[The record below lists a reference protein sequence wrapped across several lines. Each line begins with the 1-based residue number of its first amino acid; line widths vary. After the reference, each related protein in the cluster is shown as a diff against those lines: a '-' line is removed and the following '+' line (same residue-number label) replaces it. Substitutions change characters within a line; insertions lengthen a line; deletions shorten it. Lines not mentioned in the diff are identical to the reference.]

1 MVKRLKR
8 KFILVAMTSVFCV
21 LAAILIA
28 LNAVNYTKIARD
40 ADGVLNILY
49 QNDGR
54 FPLPHVGEYSGAGF
68 KMSEETPYETRYFTV
83 KFVENGTIIIDVKNI
98 AAVTAEGAAELAK
111 NVASSKKTSGYSGSY
126 RYLSADDGRFVLF
139 VDCTRQINT
148 ANEFLVAGL
157 IISGVGLLAVF
168 VLCLLLSGLAVK
180 PIAAGYERQKR
191 FITDAG
197 HELKTPLTIISANNE
212 LIEMSLGETQE
223 TRGIAK
229 QVEKMT
235 AMVKNLTLLAKI
247 SETNALPNKCDFSLS
262 GALLDTADIFR
273 PSLEAGGR
281 TFNECIAEDMC
292 INGDEQL
299 IRRVFSII
307 FDNAAKYAR
316 SYINLNAF
324 KEGRNVV
331 IELENDADGITDGKL
346 DCCFERF
353 YRGEYARASTVG
365 GNGIGLSAAKA
376 IIDMHGG
383 EITALG
389 LSGAFK
395 IKISLKAHS
404 V

>member
-1 MVKRLKR
+1 
-8 KFILVAMTSVFCV
+8 MTSVFCV

-28 LNAVNYTKIARD
+28 LNAVNYIKIARD
-40 ADGVLNILY
+40 ADGVLNLLY
-49 QNDGR
+49 QNGGR
-54 FPLPHVGEYSGAGF
+54 FPLPHVGEYSDTLSNASF
-68 KMSEETPYETRYFTV
+68 SISEETPYETRYFTV
-83 KFVENGTIIIDVKNI
+83 RFVENGAIISDVKNI
-98 AAVTAEGAAELAK
+98 AAIGAEAAVELAQ
-111 NVASSKKTSGYSGSY
+111 NVANSKKTSGYSGFY
-126 RYLSADDGRFVLF
+126 RYLSADDGHFVLF
-139 VDCTRQINT
+139 VDCTRQITT

-157 IISGVGLLAVF
+157 IISGIGLLAVF
-168 VLCLLLSGLAVK
+168 ILCLLLSGLAVR
-180 PIAAGYERQKR
+180 PIAEGYERQKR

-212 LIEMSLGETQE
+212 LVEMSFGETQE

-229 QVEKMT
+229 QVERMN

-247 SETNALPNKCDFSLS
+247 GETNALPEKCEFSLS

-281 TFNECIAEDMC
+281 TFNKCVADDMR

-316 SYINLNAF
+316 LYINLNAF

-331 IELENDADGITDGKL
+331 IELENDADGIKDGKL

-353 YRGEYARASTVG
+353 YRGEYARASSVG

-383 EITALG
+383 EITASG

-395 IKISLKAHS
+395 IKITLKAHS